1 MINWKFEVDDVVC
14 SVEDM
19 EAMERLVQMG
29 WSKGKENKLKGSGPA
44 KNDPNEVDSGRIEVA
59 WFESENIIWI
69 KPIIIR
75 AD

>member
-1 MINWKFEVDDVVC
+1 MRPV
-14 SVEDM
+14 SVATRGMSIFM
-19 EAMERLVQMG
+19 E
-29 WSKGKENKLKGSGPA
+29 SNPA

>member
-29 WSKGKENKLKGSGPA
+29 WSKGKENKLKGSGYDADGPE
-44 KNDPNEVDSGRIEVA
+44 KVQGCR
-59 WFESENIIWI
+59 
-69 KPIIIR
+69 R
-75 AD
+75 ALDIDARDVGV